1 MSISKKHKFFTLAK
15 FRNITNWSVS
25 HILGMNV
32 GFNEKYPMVMIG
44 DIITRSTETINI
56 EDDKVYKQVTLK
68 TKGGG
73 AVQRKDGIKRG
84 KEIGTKKQY
93 VVHTGQFVMSKID
106 ARNGA
111 FGVIGSKLDKTCDPQ
126 ADETIV
132 TADFPV
138 FDVDKS
144 RVLPEYLK
152 LISSTSRFVE
162 FAKSCSSGTTNRQR
176 IDVNQFLMQRIPL
189 PSLKEQEKICSS
201 YWKKKNL
208 SEKMEQRIDQIN
220 KKFEQYL
227 FETIDVPLQTKM
239 DENEASSFRF
249 LKKRR
254 FKNIHEWGTKVI
266 RNEGTVLH
274 SGLYP
279 NIPLQ
284 NILEINPKTD
294 FSQIKNNQN
303 ISFIPMECI
312 SDEYG
317 EWMEKRSCGVDASR
331 GYTKFKNGDLLWAKI
346 TPCMENGKSAVVDNL
361 ENDYGCGSTEF
372 HVLRNNNKNLNIHYV
387 HALLR
392 TKRVLEDA
400 KKSFTGSAG
409 QQRVPKSY
417 LDNLSI
423 PVPPIDVQNMIVE
436 KIQKQK
442 RMIKEMQKKM
452 VCLNKLALK
461 DFREEIFR

>member
-1 MSISKKHKFFTLAK
+1 MFNSKVHKFFTLVK
-15 FRNITNWSVS
+15 FRNVTNWSVS

-44 DIITRSTETINI
+44 DIITRSAETVNI
-56 EDDKVYKQVTLK
+56 EDDKDYRQVTLK
-68 TKGGG
+68 TNGGG
-73 AVQRKDGIKRG
+73 AVQRKDGIKKG

-93 VVHTGQFVMSKID
+93 IVHTDQFIMSKID

-111 FGVIGSKLDKTCDPQ
+111 FGVIGSGL
-126 ADETIV
+126 EGSIV

-144 RVLPEYLK
+144 KVLPEYLK

-176 IDVNQFLMQRIPL
+176 IDVKQFLLQQIPL
-189 PSLKEQEKICSS
+189 PSLKKQEKILFS
-201 YWKKKNL
+201 YWKKKNRSKEL
-208 SEKMEQRIDQIN
+208 GRRIDQIN
-220 KKFEQYL
+220 KKIEQYL
-227 FETIDVPLQTKM
+227 FETIDVSLQTGI
-239 DENEASSFRF
+239 EEGVVSPFRF

-254 FKNIHEWGTKVI
+254 FKNIHEWGIKTI
-266 RNEGTVLH
+266 RNEGAVLH
-274 SGLYP
+274 SCLYP

-317 EWMEKRSCGVDASR
+317 EWMEKRACRIEDSR

-372 HVLRNNNKNLNIHYV
+372 YVLRNNNKNLNIHYV

-392 TKRVLEDA
+392 TRRVLEDA

-417 LDNLSI
+417 LDNLCI
-423 PVPPIDVQNMIVE
+423 PVPPINVQNMIVE
-436 KIQKQK
+436 IIQRQKRIIKEIKQK
-442 RMIKEMQKKM
+442 MER
-452 VCLNKLALK
+452 LNTLALT
-461 DFREEIFR
+461 DFEIEVFRIN

>member
-1 MSISKKHKFFTLAK
+1 MSNSKVHKFFTLAK
-15 FRNITNWSVS
+15 FRNVTNWSVS

-44 DIITRSTETINI
+44 DIITRSAETVNI
-56 EDDKVYKQVTLK
+56 EDDKDYRQVTLK
-68 TKGGG
+68 TNGGG
-73 AVQRKDGIKRG
+73 AVQRKDGIKKG

-93 VVHTGQFVMSKID
+93 VVHTDQFIMSKID

-111 FGVIGSKLDKTCDPQ
+111 FGVIGSDL
-126 ADETIV
+126 EGSIV

-138 FDVDKS
+138 FDVDKNK
-144 RVLPEYLK
+144 VLPEYLK

-176 IDVNQFLMQRIPL
+176 IDVKQFLLQQIPL
-189 PSLKEQEKICSS
+189 PSLKEQEKILSS

-208 SEKMEQRIDQIN
+208 SKGLGQRIDQIN
-220 KKFEQYL
+220 KKIEQYL
-227 FETIDVPLQTKM
+227 FEIIGVSLQTGIEE
-239 DENEASSFRF
+239 DVVSPFRF

-254 FKNIHEWGTKVI
+254 FKNIHEWGTKAI
-266 RNEGTVLH
+266 RNEGAVLH
-274 SGLYP
+274 SFLYP
-279 NIPLQ
+279 NIPLH
-284 NILEINPKTD
+284 NILEINPKTA

-317 EWMEKRSCGVDASR
+317 EWVEKRFCGVDASK
-331 GYTKFKNGDLLWAKI
+331 GYTKFRNGDLLWAKI

-372 HVLRNNNKNLNIHYV
+372 HVLRNNNENLNIHYV

-392 TKRVLEDA
+392 TRRVLENA

-417 LDNLSI
+417 LDNLCI
-423 PVPPIDVQNMIVE
+423 PVPPIGVQNMIVE
-436 KIQKQK
+436 IIQRQKRIIKEIKQK
-442 RMIKEMQKKM
+442 MKS
-452 VCLNKLALK
+452 LNTLALTGFETEVFK
-461 DFREEIFR
+461 